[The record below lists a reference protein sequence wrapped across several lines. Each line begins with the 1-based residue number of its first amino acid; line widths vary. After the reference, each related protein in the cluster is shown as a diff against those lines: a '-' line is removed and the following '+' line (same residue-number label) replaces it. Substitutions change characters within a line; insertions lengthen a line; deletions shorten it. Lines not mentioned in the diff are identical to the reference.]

1 MPDDQ
6 LKTLRYEDMAKNPG
20 GTATTLT
27 SFTGVTVA
35 APTTPD
41 HRRSKSEPRA
51 WRRELTLSQLA
62 DVEKVAGE
70 ELRRLG
76 YG

>member
-1 MPDDQ
+1 
-6 LKTLRYEDMAKNPG
+6 MAKNPG
-20 GTATTLT
+20 GAATALT
-27 SFTGVTVA
+27 NFTGATVA
-35 APTTPD
+35 APATPD
-41 HRRSKSEPRA
+41 HRRPKNEPSA